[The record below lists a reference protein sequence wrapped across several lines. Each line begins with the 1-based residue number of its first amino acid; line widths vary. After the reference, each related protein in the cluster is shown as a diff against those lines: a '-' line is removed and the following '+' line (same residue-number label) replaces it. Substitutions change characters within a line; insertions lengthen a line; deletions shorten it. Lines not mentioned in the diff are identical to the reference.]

1 VAKLVER
8 PAIEAER
15 LAVAQPPCLEHVWA
29 EPAHR
34 RAEND
39 RGALALLQAFS
50 GLLAVLLR
58 QPLLLRRVLVNAGLL
73 RLLVHD
79 EGVSDGVGHG
89 EAPHAGLR
97 LGVLEVPE
105 AVVGLADRY
114 DLALEVDVAPREAAD
129 LPATHPG
136 ADREEVRDV
145 GLPGEVELRYE
156 LPDGLRLEGAAGL
169 GVPARRVH
177 LGAGVLGDDTVL
189 HEVVEQQ
196 LERLVDLVE
205 IGAAG
210 GLAGKGVAGAHGGV
224 HLLERLSR
232 DLRGVGV
239 ANVTVDCLEESLVG
253 HVGVLG
259 ELAGRTAPRHEV
271 LRALLDGRAR
281 PLVHLVVLDLLDE
294 LAQGLLRLGVGAVE
308 APRAGLVLARAGVEP
323 HGDSQLPLAAL
334 ALGLVL
340 LELDYGALA
349 RDLCHGYS
357 PSPTTT

>member
-1 VAKLVER
+1 M
-8 PAIEAER
+8 
-15 LAVAQPPCLEHVWA
+15 
-29 EPAHR
+29 
-34 RAEND
+34 
-39 RGALALLQAFS
+39 
-50 GLLAVLLR
+50 
-58 QPLLLRRVLVNAGLL
+58 
-73 RLLVHD
+73 
-79 EGVSDGVGHG
+79 
-89 EAPHAGLR
+89 
-97 LGVLEVPE
+97 
-105 AVVGLADRY
+105 
-114 DLALEVDVAPREAAD
+114 
-129 LPATHPG
+129 
-136 ADREEVRDV
+136 
-145 GLPGEVELRYE
+145 
-156 LPDGLRLEGAAGL
+156 
-169 GVPARRVH
+169 
-177 LGAGVLGDDTVL
+177 
-189 HEVVEQQ
+189 
-196 LERLVDLVE
+196 DLVE

-210 GLAGKGVAGAHGGV
+210 GLAGEGVAGAHGGV

-239 ANVTVDCLEESLVG
+239 ADVTVDCLEESLVG

-271 LRALLDGRAR
+271 LLALLDGRAR